1 MYNIRIARYSGIC
14 SILGGLL
21 WSITAVVH
29 ALRTWCI
36 EMQCSAAGP
45 PPEGWDFLD
54 TITVF
59 STVLM
64 ASGIVG
70 LVALARH
77 EELLSRTGAVGA
89 AVGTAGFG
97 TLILAAVLSSPSF
110 PGLSWMPLAILPGAL
125 VALVGFALFGVAIAW
140 SGLLPYRLE
149 SQLLAASLL
158 LLAADEQTVA
168 IIFAA
173 PLGLAWAALGQMLW
187 FWPASAETIASA
199 ETMLQATDRPEPA
212 VAQNSS
218 GLGDR
223 LIVSTSSFGTPGT
236 SFPISK

>member
-1 MYNIRIARYSGIC
+1 MYNIRIVRYSSVC

-21 WSITAVVH
+21 WSMTAVIH

-36 EMQCSAAGP
+36 DMSCSAAGP

-59 STVLM
+59 SIVLM
-64 ASGIVG
+64 ASGIAG
-70 LVALARH
+70 LVALSRN

-89 AVGTAGFG
+89 ALGTAGLG
-97 TLILAAVLSSPSF
+97 TLILAALLSSASF

-149 SQLLAASLL
+149 AQLMAASLL

-168 IIFAA
+168 ILFAA

-187 FWPASAETIASA
+187 FWSASA
-199 ETMLQATDRPEPA
+199 ETMLRAAYDAELP
-212 VAQNSS
+212 VAQNRSS
-218 GLGDR
+218 RTDR
-223 LIVSTSSFGTPGT
+223 LSVSSPSFGTPGT
-236 SFPISK
+236 SFPIGK